1 MVSELEK
8 AGLRARLFYTNFSA
22 QRLVDTSRK
31 LDALRGSVTAG
42 AQERRSGRRSIVRRM
57 STRTQSL
64 SPTAGPARRA
74 ARRLRR
80 RLAPEAGFAVPTVLL
95 MTVAALGIASVGV
108 MASIQGQSGTVRD
121 QGSKTALA
129 VAESG
134 VSQAML
140 FYNRGSEPCA
150 PEAEGEWCGP
160 VTGMSVNGG
169 EVTYWTR
176 EASGEECEV
185 GNEVECVEIVSTGTV
200 GGVTRRVDVM
210 ASTLST
216 SGSSGGGP
224 FVSAGVLSKET
235 MTLDSN
241 SEIHTGTSTNGG
253 FYLYGNAEQCGPA
266 SVGIGKQM
274 KLEQNAEWHSGVEC
288 DGPELDPE
296 DVAEQEVTLPSV
308 NQGDA
313 AENNDNHRFFDED
326 TVSGNLGHACWDGF
340 KASGKSGSCGERE
353 LVVEHNSSVTLG
365 GSVYSFC
372 KLKLLSNSNLFIEEG
387 ANVTIYFDS
396 PENCG
401 QSSGVT
407 QLDLRSNSRITTVD
421 GESTGVAFL
430 FVGSETLETNIQLNS
445 NTDVDGPCDLNFV
458 IYAPLSDIDLD
469 SNSKFC
475 GAMAG
480 KSIHLDSNSE
490 IWSSSETEGFELPGV
505 EIPET
510 AAHYTPY
517 RFVECVAG
525 TASPP
530 DAGC

>member
-1 MVSELEK
+1 MRS
-8 AGLRARLFYTNFSA
+8 
-22 QRLVDTSRK
+22 SRP
-31 LDALRGSVTAG
+31 LNPIAASV
-42 AQERRSGRRSIVRRM
+42 
-57 STRTQSL
+57 
-64 SPTAGPARRA
+64 RRA

-80 RLAPEAGFAVPTVLL
+80 RLGSEAGFAVPTVML
-95 MTVAALGIASVGV
+95 MTVAGLGIASVGV
-108 MASIQGQSGTVRD
+108 MTSIQGQSGTVRD
-121 QGSKTALA
+121 QGSKSALS

-140 FYNRGSEPCA
+140 FYNRGVEPCTPA
-150 PEAEGEWCGP
+150 GEGEWCGP

-185 GNEVECVEIVSTGTV
+185 GNEVECVEIVATGTV
-200 GGVTRRVDVM
+200 GGVTRRVNVM
-210 ASTLST
+210 ASTLSDE
-216 SGSSGGGP
+216 GSAGGGP
-224 FVSAGVLSKET
+224 FVSAGVLSKDT
-235 MTLDSN
+235 ITLDSN
-241 SEIHTGTSTNGG
+241 SEIHTGTSTNGS
-253 FYLYGNAEQCGPA
+253 YHLTGNAVQCGPA

-274 KLEQNAEWHSGVEC
+274 KLEQNAEWYGDADC
-288 DGPELDPE
+288 DGSELNPE
-296 DVAEQEVTLPSV
+296 DVPEQELTLPLV

-313 AENNDNHRFFDED
+313 PESNDNHRFFDED
-326 TVSGNLGHACWDGF
+326 FVSGNLGHACWDGTRADG
-340 KASGKSGSCGERE
+340 KAGSCGERE

-372 KLKLLSNSNLFIEEG
+372 KLTLLSNSNLFIEEG
-387 ANVTIYFDS
+387 TNATIYFDS

-407 QLDLRSNSRITTVD
+407 QLDLRSNSRITAVD

-430 FVGSETLETNIQLNS
+430 FVGSETRQTRIQLNS

-480 KSIHLDSNSE
+480 QSIHLDSNSE
-490 IWSSSETEGFELPGV
+490 IWSSSGTDSFELPGV

-517 RFVECVAG
+517 RFVECIAG

>member
-1 MVSELEK
+1 M
-8 AGLRARLFYTNFSA
+8 
-22 QRLVDTSRK
+22 
-31 LDALRGSVTAG
+31 
-42 AQERRSGRRSIVRRM
+42 
-57 STRTQSL
+57 
-64 SPTAGPARRA
+64 
-74 ARRLRR
+74 RRLRR
-80 RLAPEAGFAVPTVLL
+80 RLASEAGFAVPTVML
-95 MTVAALGIASVGV
+95 MTVAGLGIASVGV
-108 MASIQGQSGTVRD
+108 MTSIQGQSGTVRD
-121 QGSKTALA
+121 QGSKAALS

-140 FYNRGSEPCA
+140 YYNRGVPPCEPTV
-150 PEAEGEWCGP
+150 EGEWCGP
-160 VTGMSVNGG
+160 VTGMAVNGG
-169 EVTYWTR
+169 EVAYWTR
-176 EASGEECEV
+176 LASGEECEV

-200 GGVTRRVDVM
+200 GGVTRRVNVM
-210 ASTLST
+210 ASSLST
-216 SGSSGGGP
+216 EGSAGGGP
-224 FVSAGVLSKET
+224 FVSAGVLSKDT
-235 MTLDSN
+235 ITLDSN
-241 SEIHTGTSTNGG
+241 SEIHTGTSTNGN
-253 FYLYGNAEQCGPA
+253 YHLTGNAEQCGPA
-266 SVGIGKQM
+266 SVGVGKEM
-274 KLEQNAEWHSGVEC
+274 KLEQNAEWLGNTDC
-288 DGPELDPE
+288 DPPELDPE
-296 DVAEQEVTLPSV
+296 DAPEQELTLPLV
-308 NQGDA
+308 QQGDA
-313 AENNDNHRFFDED
+313 PTNNDNHRFFAED
-326 TVSGNLGHACWDGF
+326 FVSGNKGHACWNGF
-340 KASGKSGSCGERE
+340 KANGQSGSCGARE

-407 QLDLRSNSRITTVD
+407 QLDLRSNSRITAVD

-430 FVGSETLETNIQLNS
+430 FVGSESRQTNIQLNS

-469 SNSKFC
+469 SNSHFC

-490 IWSSSETEGFELPGV
+490 IWSSSETESFELPGV

-510 AAHYTPY
+510 VAHYTPY

-530 DAGC
+530 DTGC

>member
-1 MVSELEK
+1 MRPSRLLNPIAAPVRQTVRR
-8 AGLRARLFYTNFSA
+8 LRARFAS
-22 QRLVDTSRK
+22 
-31 LDALRGSVTAG
+31 
-42 AQERRSGRRSIVRRM
+42 
-57 STRTQSL
+57 
-64 SPTAGPARRA
+64 
-74 ARRLRR
+74 
-80 RLAPEAGFAVPTVLL
+80 EAGFAVPTVML
-95 MTVAALGIASVGV
+95 MTVAGLGIASVGI
-108 MASIQGQSGTVRD
+108 MTSIQGQSGTVRD

-140 FYNRGSEPCA
+140 FYNRGVAPCTPA
-150 PEAEGEWCGP
+150 TEGEWCGP

-176 EASGEECEV
+176 LASGEECEV

-200 GGVTRRVDVM
+200 NGVTRRVDVM
-210 ASTLST
+210 ASTLSDE
-216 SGSSGGGP
+216 GSTGGGP

-235 MTLDSN
+235 ITLNSN
-241 SEIHTGTSTNGG
+241 SKIHTGTSTNGD
-253 FYLYGNAEQCGPA
+253 FELESNAQQCGPA
-266 SVGIGKQM
+266 SVGIGKKM
-274 KLEQNAEWHSGVEC
+274 TLGGNSDWYGNADC
-288 DGPELDPE
+288 DPPDLDPSE
-296 DVAEQEVTLPSV
+296 APQQELTLPAV

-313 AENNDNHRFFDED
+313 ATNNDNDRFFALD
-326 TVSGNLGHACWDGF
+326 TISGPKSDVCWN
-340 KASGKSGSCGERE
+340 GKKGNGQSTSDCGTRE
-353 LVVEHNSSVTLG
+353 LRIVSNSAVTLG

-372 KLKLLSNSNLFIEEG
+372 KLTLDSNANLFIEEG

-401 QSSGVT
+401 YSSGVT
-407 QLDLRSNSRITTVD
+407 QLDLRSNSRITSVD
-421 GESTGVAFL
+421 GDSTSVAFL
-430 FVGSETLETNIQLNS
+430 FVGSETRQTRIQLNS

-458 IYAPLSDIDLD
+458 IYAPLTDIDLD
-469 SNSKFC
+469 SNSHFC

-480 KSIHLDSNSE
+480 KSIHLDSDAE
-490 IWSSSETEGFELPGV
+490 IWSSSNTDSFELPGV

-525 TASPP
+525 AASPP